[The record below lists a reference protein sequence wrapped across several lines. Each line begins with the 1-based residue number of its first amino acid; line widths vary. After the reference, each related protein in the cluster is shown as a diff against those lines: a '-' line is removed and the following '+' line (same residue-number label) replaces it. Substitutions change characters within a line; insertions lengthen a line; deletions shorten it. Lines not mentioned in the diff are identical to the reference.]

1 MPEPRLA
8 FTLPLPPKE
17 LSPNYRARHWAQV
30 STAKAAYRRDCGWT
44 AKGAMFAAA
53 ARAAETTPPPPMVN
67 FPLAAPVTAHVT
79 FVVPDKRRRD
89 LDNLS
94 ASMKAA
100 WDGIVDAG
108 VLVDDSSEHLKHAAP
123 ELVVERGTR
132 EVRVVLA

>member
-17 LSPNYRARHWAQV
+17 LSPNARVHWRAKHNH
-30 STAKAAYRRDCGWT
+30 TKAYRRDCGWT
-44 AKGAMFAAA
+44 AKGALLEWE
-53 ARAAETTPPPPMVN
+53 AEHHATTAM
-67 FPLAAPVTAHVT
+67 FPLRAPVTAHVT

-108 VLVDDSSEHLKHAAP
+108 VLVDDSSEHLQHAAP

-132 EVRVVLA
+132 EVRVVLE